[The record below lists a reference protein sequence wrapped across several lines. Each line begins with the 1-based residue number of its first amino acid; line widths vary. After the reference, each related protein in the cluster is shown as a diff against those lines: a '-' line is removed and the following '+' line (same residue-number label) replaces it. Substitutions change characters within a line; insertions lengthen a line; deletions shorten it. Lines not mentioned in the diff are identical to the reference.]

1 MMGSDVKSDSG
12 KSRQRKA
19 RCFPQ
24 GDVSR
29 PMSGGQFEQQRRVPV
44 KNKTLHGGWN
54 GQSSLLQPPTVP
66 PFEFNSET
74 RCFLD
79 TPVFIGGR
87 DEVRGQREISSVRQ
101 PADHRIWLII
111 PWYWLAISLLVQRN
125 GRKKRHAW
133 NFSSG
138 LGSLRVMSSNSFGI
152 NPRQAV
158 DDLSMEFAHLRLE

>member
-1 MMGSDVKSDSG
+1 MFPLFLLYVSRLLLAIELFLRQNFGIFSGAKESRMMGSDVKSDSG

-44 KNKTLHGGWN
+44 KNKTLDGGGN

-87 DEVRGQREISSVRQ
+87 DEVRGHRELSSAR
-101 PADHRIWLII
+101 PA
-111 PWYWLAISLLVQRN
+111 A
-125 GRKKRHAW
+125 
-133 NFSSG
+133 
-138 LGSLRVMSSNSFGI
+138 
-152 NPRQAV
+152 
-158 DDLSMEFAHLRLE
+158 